1 MFIRIKSTPNSQRKS
16 VQICESHR
24 DGKKVRQ
31 TVIRYVGV
39 ATDDAHLEELKN
51 LAKYLIDKIKEERGG
66 PSLFSLPKQRKKA
79 STSPQTTAQITHEEN
94 IVDVQNNDEQLPI
107 FSVDLAKVR
116 ERKRLV
122 EGFHEIFGKLFTELG
137 LHRFLSKKPTE
148 VLLDVIM
155 ARIAEPASKRRSQEF
170 LEVDFGRDIALDR
183 IYNMMDLILEH
194 KEKIQQRI
202 YQATYSLCEGHVD
215 ILFFDVTTLYF
226 ESIQED
232 ELRDFGYSK
241 DQKFHSTQ
249 VVLAL
254 ATNAKG
260 LPIGYQLFPG
270 NTAEVSTLLK
280 CIEEWKKSLTIGEVV
295 IVADRAMM
303 SEANLSAL
311 ENANI
316 KYVIAA
322 KLKNSP
328 KNIKEN
334 ILANKGQ
341 WIELLGE
348 RHCKQEFFLPSSR
361 RLIVT
366 YSEKRA
372 KKDRG
377 DRERLLE
384 KMKKKIGNSK
394 SAKKL
399 VTNRGYL
406 KFIKA
411 DGKVELALNEKKIAE
426 EEAWDGFHGIITNDL
441 TASAESLLQRYRG
454 LWVIEESFR
463 INKHTL
469 AMRPIFHFK
478 TRRIEA
484 HILICYMAFS
494 LMRHAQSRLQ
504 TYQEDIAL
512 DEMRRELYRV
522 QVSILED
529 TTNGKKYRLPSC
541 MSAKAKAIYQVMGI
555 KRELAPCEM

>member
-1 MFIRIKSTPNSQRKS
+1 M
-16 VQICESHR
+16 
-24 DGKKVRQ
+24 
-31 TVIRYVGV
+31 
-39 ATDDAHLEELKN
+39 A
-51 LAKYLIDKIKEERGG
+51 KIKEEREG
-66 PSLFSLPKQRKKA
+66 PSLFPLPK
-79 STSPQTTAQITHEEN
+79 PQAPPQLTQEEN
-94 IVDVQNNDEQLPI
+94 TITIPDKDKEPPILP
-107 FSVDLAKVR
+107 VDLTKVR

-122 EGFHEIFGKLFTELG
+122 EGFHDIFGKLFIELG
-137 LHRFLSKKPTE
+137 FHRFLSKKPTE
-148 VLLDVIM
+148 VLLDVLM

-170 LEVDFGRDIALDR
+170 LEVDFGRDVTLDR
-183 IYNMMDLILEH
+183 IYNMMDLLLEH
-194 KEKIQQRI
+194 REKIQQRI
-202 YQATYSLCEGHVD
+202 YQATYSLCEGRVD

-226 ESIQED
+226 ESVAED
-232 ELRDFGYSK
+232 KLRDFGYSK

-260 LPIGYQLFPG
+260 LPVGYQLFPG

-280 CIEEWKKSLTIGEVV
+280 CLDEWKRNLAIGEVV

-328 KNIKEN
+328 KDIKEK
-334 ILANKGQ
+334 ILSNKGQ

-348 RHCKQEFFLPSSR
+348 RHCKQEFTLPSNR

-384 KMKKKIGNSK
+384 KMKKKIGSSK

-411 DGKVELALNEKKIAE
+411 DGKVELILNEKKIAE
-426 EEAWDGFHGIITNDL
+426 EEAWDGFHGIVTNDP
-441 TASAESLLQRYRG
+441 TTPGENLLQRYRG

-463 INKHTL
+463 INKHNL

-478 TRRIEA
+478 TQRIEA

-504 TYQEDIAL
+504 THQEKITL

-529 TTNGKKYRLPSC
+529 ATNGKKYRLPSC
-541 MSAKAKAIYQVMGI
+541 MSVKAKAIYQVIGI
-555 KRELAPCEM
+555 KRELAPCEV